1 MKRSGAETI
10 AKRRTPHQIS
20 SMNFTVSP
28 LLIAVSLIAG
38 PAFAT
43 STDWYETEGARIRL
57 VTAGE
62 PDSEGNIR
70 GALDIQLQPGWKTYW
85 KDPGGSGVP
94 PQLDISKSDNIA
106 DAKLEFPVPQRHD
119 DGYSIWA
126 GYDHP
131 VSLPVTFKLHDKTAP
146 AKIDAGVF
154 LGVCQSICV
163 PVQAD
168 FVLNPNEDASNMQD
182 AALIDAAYSAL
193 PAAARKDFGAEIASS
208 EEERFV
214 VKAILPADSSDAD
227 LFVAAPDGYSF
238 AAPKRGE
245 KNGEFI
251 VDILGKPKGTP
262 LPPLS
267 YTLATKDQAVSG
279 TMQP

>member
-1 MKRSGAETI
+1 
-10 AKRRTPHQIS
+10 
-20 SMNFTVSP
+20 MNFYVAP
-28 LLIAVSLIAG
+28 LLIAASLIASQ
-38 PAFAT
+38 AVAA
-43 STDWYETEGARIRL
+43 STDWYKTEGARIRL

-70 GALDIQLQPGWKTYW
+70 GVLDIQLQPGWKTYW
-85 KDPGGSGVP
+85 KDPGDSGVP
-94 PQLDISKSDNIA
+94 PEIDISKSENVA

-131 VSLPVTFKLHDKTAP
+131 VSLPITFKLHDKTVP
-146 AKIDAGVF
+146 TKIDAGVF

-168 FVLNPNEDASNMQD
+168 FVLNPNDDASNMQD
-182 AALIDAAYSAL
+182 TALIDAAYSAL
-193 PAAARKDFGAEIASS
+193 PAPARKDFSAEIASS

-214 VKAILPADSSDAD
+214 VKAILPADSGEAD
-227 LFVAAPDGYSF
+227 LFIAAPEGYSF
-238 AAPKRGE
+238 AAPKRSDKG
-245 KNGEFI
+245 GEFI
-251 VDILGKPKGTP
+251 IDILGKPKGTS

-267 YTLATKDQAVSG
+267 YTLATKNAAVSG
-279 TMQP
+279 AMQPR